1 MAGRL
6 PLASGE
12 CVLVYRT
19 DSRGDYRHIR
29 KPQVINPLKRHRA
42 DPVLLDMV
50 QQYLY
55 YSVRMVVSFIPPQ
68 RCTKHYEDDGQS
80 ECCFIHWMMVICRK
94 RKNSRRMTMRTLVC
108 VMFLTT
114 LFSSPGRCE
123 FVMSVLEQPVSATA
137 VMRGRVYGSTTDPRP
152 NPCYGR
158 SICEFTAALVK
169 ESDFNNSMRPAKL
182 WGNGTFDTPKPAY
195 FYPTIGEWWAAVYN
209 KDVLIGTVLGTD
221 GKSGYPAC
229 FALGASDKGSESA
242 QPAVY
247 ISNCARVVVVN

>member
-1 MAGRL
+1 
-6 PLASGE
+6 
-12 CVLVYRT
+12 
-19 DSRGDYRHIR
+19 
-29 KPQVINPLKRHRA
+29 
-42 DPVLLDMV
+42 
-50 QQYLY
+50 
-55 YSVRMVVSFIPPQ
+55 
-68 RCTKHYEDDGQS
+68 
-80 ECCFIHWMMVICRK
+80 
-94 RKNSRRMTMRTLVC
+94 MRTLVC